1 MTSRLWLDA
10 MDLRAGLRC
19 MQAVVKD
26 SPWMA
31 YDYERN
37 LEDLRK
43 SRRTRRWFLKIMR
56 ARPFALNHYR
66 QGTTP

>member
-1 MTSRLWLDA
+1 MSDLWTDA

-26 SPWMA
+26 SPWLT

-37 LEDLRK
+37 LADLRQ
-43 SRRTRRWFLKIMR
+43 SRCTRRWFLKQMR
-56 ARPFALNHYR
+56 ARPFSLNHYR